1 MNIGYAQKIITP
13 SLNKPVFL
21 AGFGNDR
28 RAETIHDDLYARAL
42 TIQTEQTTLVLVAL
56 DLIGFFRPDVLEVI
70 ETLKVSETFRVLNPQ
85 IVIASTHTHHGPD
98 TMGLWGPDQ
107 KTRGVDEAWMTATKQ
122 KIVDVI
128 HASLSTL
135 KPASVKWTSVH
146 VPGLVKNARNPE
158 ILDDELTLLQFLT
171 EDRRPLATL
180 FNFPCHPEVLWD
192 MNPNITSDYVHYL
205 REEVEHQ
212 TGAPCIFFSGAL
224 GGMMTPDVK
233 DHSFEEAEFMG
244 RKLAVEGL
252 KALSAVSPQTVD
264 DRPQTAGKEAV
275 NGHLSSVS
283 IEKRIIKAK
292 LTNILYKLAF
302 GRKLLPD
309 TRDKKGYVTTEVNLI
324 RIGRLW
330 LATVPGELLPKLGL
344 QLKAWMK
351 EAGAHVTG
359 VIGLANDE
367 LGYILPVEDFK
378 YPWNPFKP
386 GTHYEETNSIGKDI
400 TPKVMDALHNVIA
413 SEAKQSSG
421 MLRIASPTRS
431 ARGSQ

>member
-1 MNIGYAQKIITP
+1 MNIGYSQQAITP
-13 SLNKPVFL
+13 SLDKPVYL

-28 RAETIHDDLYARAL
+28 RATTVHDDLYVRSLA
-42 TIQTEQTTLVLVAL
+42 IQAGDTTLVLAAL
-56 DLIGFFRPDVLEVI
+56 DLIGFFRPDVLEVLQ
-70 ETLKVSETFRVLNPQ
+70 TLKVSETFRVLSPQ
-85 IVIASTHTHHGPD
+85 VVIASTHTHHGPD

-107 KTRGVDEAWMTATKQ
+107 KTRGVDEEYLADI
-122 KIVDVI
+122 KIKIADVI
-128 HASLSTL
+128 HASLSAL
-135 KPASVKWTSVH
+135 EPASVKWTSVH
-146 VPGLVKNARNPE
+146 IPGLVKNARNPG
-158 ILDDELTLLQFLT
+158 ILDDELTLLQFLDT
-171 EDRRPLATL
+171 DQRSLVTL

-192 MNPNITSDYVHYL
+192 MNPNITADYVHYL
-205 REEVEHQ
+205 REEAEKQ

-244 RKLAVEGL
+244 RKLAEEGL
-252 KALSAVSPQTVD
+252 KALGEVKSSNQLSVISVAK
-264 DRPQTAGKEAV
+264 KE
-275 NGHLSSVS
+275 
-283 IEKRIIKAK
+283 IKAR

-309 TRDKKGYVTTEVNLI
+309 TRDKQGCIPTEVNLI
-324 RIGRLW
+324 RIGGLW

-351 EAGAHVTG
+351 AAGAQVTG

-386 GTHYEETNSIGKDI
+386 GAHYEETNSIGKDI
-400 TPKVMDALHNVIA
+400 TPKVMDAVK
-413 SEAKQSSG
+413 EMVSG
-421 MLRIASPTRS
+421 R
-431 ARGSQ
+431 